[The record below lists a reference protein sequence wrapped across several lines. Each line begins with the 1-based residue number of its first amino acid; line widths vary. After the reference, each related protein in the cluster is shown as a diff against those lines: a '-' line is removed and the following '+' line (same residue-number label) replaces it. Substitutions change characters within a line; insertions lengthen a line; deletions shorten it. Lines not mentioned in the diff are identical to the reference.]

1 MKRFIYIIVLLFFTG
16 LISSCNDWL
25 NQTPHDKIPGDE
37 LYATESGT
45 EEVLNGLYLGLAE
58 RSLYGGELTV
68 GMIEALAEHYAVPAN
83 HRYKDL
89 VDYAY
94 GTNASKAYFSSVW
107 NGMYRQ
113 IANCNVFLEQIAVH
127 QGNYN
132 PENYKLFR
140 GEALALRTF
149 LHFDL
154 YRLFAPAYT
163 EENKTQRAI
172 PYYDKETDTPTPYL
186 TGEEIMNRLLEDA
199 DEAIALLDKDPV
211 LNLDTLSFQADG
223 NKAVSWQHRHF
234 RFNVYAVQALK
245 ARMYLHTGDKP
256 AAYAI
261 ASALLNGQN
270 PAGGTNNFNTAFPSI
285 MRMPSKYRDVLCFSE
300 VIFGMHDINRESMYR
315 RYFSLD
321 LATES
326 ILLAGEK
333 WRTEKYGSNMLDMRY
348 RGFGEAADKSETE
361 TMLAV
366 LKYQKKSL
374 VASDPY
380 TFRNELVPLIRKGE
394 LYLIAAEASPSDTE
408 KEHWLEALVINRG
421 GYQLGDVTG
430 DLDAYIDLEYNRE
443 LYAEGQYFYYLKW
456 NGVTSLMK
464 QDATTKNV
472 SAGYFVLPVPDA
484 ENDNRVD

>member
-1 MKRFIYIIVLLFFTG
+1 MKQFIHVIVLLFFAG

-25 NQTPHDKIPGDE
+25 NKTPYDKIPGDE
-37 LYATESGT
+37 LYATESGV
-45 EEVLNGLYLGLAE
+45 EEALNGLYLGLAE

-68 GMIEALAEHYAVPAN
+68 GMIEALVEHYAVPDN

-89 VDYAY
+89 VDNAY
-94 GTNASKAYFSSVW
+94 GTDASKTYFSSIW
-107 NGMYRQ
+107 SGMYRQ
-113 IANCNVFLEQIAVH
+113 IANCNVFLEQIAAH
-127 QGNYN
+127 QENYN
-132 PENYKLFR
+132 PESYRLFR

-163 EENKTQRAI
+163 EEDKTKRAI
-172 PYYDKETDTPTPYL
+172 PYYDKETDNPTPYL
-186 TGEEIMNRLLEDA
+186 TGEEIMTRLLEDV
-199 DEAIALLDKDPV
+199 DEAVALLDKDPV
-211 LNLDTLSFQADG
+211 LNLNTLSFQADG
-223 NKAVSWQHRHF
+223 EKAVYWQYRHF
-234 RFNVYAVQALK
+234 RFNVYAVQVLK
-245 ARMYLHTGDKP
+245 ARMYLYMGDKP

-270 PAGGTNNFNTAFPSI
+270 PDGGTNNFNTAFPSI
-285 MRMPSKYRDVLCFSE
+285 MEMSSNYRDALCFSE
-300 VIFGMHDINRESMYR
+300 VIFGIHDIDRESMYR

-321 LATES
+321 LSTES

-348 RGFGEAADKSETE
+348 RGFGDAADKSETE

-374 VASDPY
+374 VSGDPY
-380 TFRNELVPLIRKGE
+380 TFRNELIPLIRKGE
-394 LYLIAAEASPSDTE
+394 LFLIAAEASPNDTE
-408 KEHWLEALVINRG
+408 KEHWLEALIINRG

-443 LYAEGQYFYYLKW
+443 LYAEGQYFYYLKR

-484 ENDNRVD
+484 ESDNRVD